1 MDFLNRLKIRLFGPT
16 AGTGQAQS
24 SSGSIPAPA
33 NHWTPDPVI
42 AGCQFYA
49 TLELRVPLEVLRHHG
64 EMFQGP
70 LEGAPRYGN
79 WIDDKYSADGIWLL
93 KTKSWAQLATRNIE
107 AAAAL
112 DRETSK
118 SPQHSDIGLILAEKY
133 LPFLLAFREIVE
145 GESEVPEKVDRV
157 KALAKTYRTIY
168 KKVTANHPG
177 FPESFFLEK
186 PKHTRRKTMK
196 AN

>member
-16 AGTGQAQS
+16 AGTGQAQT

-33 NHWTPDPVI
+33 NHWTADPVI

-70 LEGAPRYGN
+70 LERAPRYGN

-118 SPQHSDIGLILAEKY
+118 SPQHSDIGLNLAEKAPAHNSGLNFRRCISFRSGNKTFCTTY
-133 LPFLLAFREIVE
+133 LRCISL
-145 GESEVPEKVDRV
+145 D
-157 KALAKTYRTIY
+157 
-168 KKVTANHPG
+168 
-177 FPESFFLEK
+177 ESFFTTSK
-186 PKHTRRKTMK
+186 PGHPFALT
-196 AN
+196 